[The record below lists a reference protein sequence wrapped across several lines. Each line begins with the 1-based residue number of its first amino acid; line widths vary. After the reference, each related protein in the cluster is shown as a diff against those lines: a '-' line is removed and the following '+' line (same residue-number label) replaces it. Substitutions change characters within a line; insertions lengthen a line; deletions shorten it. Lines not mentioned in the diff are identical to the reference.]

1 METLF
6 GFDPI
11 DEIVAA
17 LQAVTYFDRNG
28 NLQHWPADDKRDRQ
42 VVVQIK
48 QQHPDLDLAAMIP
61 KFSGHQLDVE
71 NTTKVVRM
79 RARFQEW
86 CDIEA
91 RNRASWRERR
101 NGTKRPR
108 GNGSSTGGAPLPA
121 DKWTKSGRVDF

>member
-17 LQAVTYFDRNG
+17 LRTVTYVDHQG
-28 NLQHWPADDKRDRQ
+28 NLQRWPADDKRDRQ
-42 VVVQIK
+42 LVVQII
-48 QQHPDLDLAAMIP
+48 QLHPALDLPEMVP
-61 KFSGHQLDVE
+61 KFAGYQLDVE
-71 NTTKVVRM
+71 NTTKVVRL

-91 RNRASWRERR
+91 RKQAGWRERR